1 MGELAE
7 VKGLVGKVETFEGN
21 MGKHQ
26 SCKGLPFL

>member
-7 VKGLVGKVETFEGN
+7 VKGLVGKVETFEGD